1 MPDQGTMNQPLLGE
15 PLPSALAE
23 IGAAGGSQGY
33 ITVGQ
38 LQTTTP
44 DQALK
49 VLSAQG
55 VKTLGSLVVLVR
67 LWQHASSSRR
77 ESSSDKKGRSSWACC
92 KADSRV
98 L

>member
-1 MPDQGTMNQPLLGE
+1 MQQPLLDDPQE

-38 LQTTTP
+38 LQNTTP

-49 VLSAQG
+49 VLSTEG
-55 VKTLGSLVVLVR
+55 IKTLGSLVVLVR
-67 LWQHASSSRR
+67 QCLEASDAYS
-77 ESSSDKKGRSSWACC
+77 A
-92 KADSRV
+92 
-98 L
+98 

>member
-1 MPDQGTMNQPLLGE
+1 MPDRGAMQQPLLDDSQE

-38 LQTTTP
+38 LQNTTP

-67 LWQHASSSRR
+67 Q
-77 ESSSDKKGRSSWACC
+77 
-92 KADSRV
+92 
-98 L
+98 